1 MDHSLEELLAHMRAQ
16 GKEFGRRIREEQGK
30 PQMPEKPVREGNTSM
45 SEEAKAAGFLAWEI
59 SEMVRLGYYEPDPT
73 DSGKAR
79 VTKRLSQM
87 LAG

>member
-30 PQMPEKPVREGNTSM
+30 PKMPEAVCEGNTSM
-45 SEEAKAAGFLAWEI
+45 TEEAKAAGFLAWEI